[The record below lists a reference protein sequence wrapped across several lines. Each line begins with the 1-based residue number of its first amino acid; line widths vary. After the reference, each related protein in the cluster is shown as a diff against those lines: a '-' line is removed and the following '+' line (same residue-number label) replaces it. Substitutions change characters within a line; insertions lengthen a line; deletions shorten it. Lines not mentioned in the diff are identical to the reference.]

1 MWINVYCLVH
11 FMVVLFSFQYL
22 GGVRDRLDY
31 FVSLGLVVFLMY
43 ALTCFGMI
51 FDHHKLSP
59 LLELFRLVVIVAG
72 DSLCA
77 WYGVMVGLPAALHW
91 GLRSGY
97 IISLLIWIR
106 VTMKNTTRAKIKT
119 M

>member
-1 MWINVYCLVH
+1 MCGGDIGKI
-11 FMVVLFSFQYL
+11 LFIS
-22 GGVRDRLDY
+22 
-31 FVSLGLVVFLMY
+31 S
-43 ALTCFGMI
+43 
-51 FDHHKLSP
+51 KLSP

-106 VTMKNTTRAKIKT
+106 VTMKNATRAKTKT
-119 M
+119 I